1 MDAYSGLATL
11 LVHADIEPHADH
23 NAIAP
28 PIYQG
33 VPFGAASAAEFAE
46 MSRRPRH
53 ERFYRRYGNP
63 TLSRLEAV
71 VAALEGAEAGIATAS
86 GMGAVSTAFLAL
98 LSHGDHVV
106 AQRSMYGG
114 TLGLLQNVAPRF
126 GVEVTLVD
134 QVDIAA
140 FERAVT
146 PRTRLVMVETPSNPL
161 LQLTDL
167 AAVAEMARD
176 HGILTLADNTVAT
189 PVNQRPLEYGI
200 DLVVHSVTKGLSGH
214 SDVLGG
220 IMLGDRELMER
231 IWETHIIV
239 GSVIS
244 PFDAWLALRGVR
256 TLTMRVEQQ
265 NRNALEVARFL
276 DEHPAVAGVN
286 FPGLD
291 THPQHDLAEKQMDGY
306 GGLLSFEMRG
316 GYEAADRLVSALHLP
331 ARSASLG
338 GVRSL
343 VVQPAAMWAQDLT
356 EDQMLEAGVAPGL
369 VRLAVGLEDAE
380 DLTSDLDR
388 ALEAAA
394 GSRQ

>member
-1 MDAYSGLATL
+1 M
-11 LVHADIEPHADH
+11 
-23 NAIAP
+23 
-28 PIYQG
+28 
-33 VPFGAASAAEFAE
+33 
-46 MSRRPRH
+46 
-53 ERFYRRYGNP
+53 
-63 TLSRLEAV
+63 
-71 VAALEGAEAGIATAS
+71 
-86 GMGAVSTAFLAL
+86 
-98 LSHGDHVV
+98 
-106 AQRSMYGG
+106 
-114 TLGLLQNVAPRF
+114 
-126 GVEVTLVD
+126 
-134 QVDIAA
+134 
-140 FERAVT
+140 
-146 PRTRLVMVETPSNPL
+146 
-161 LQLTDL
+161 
-167 AAVAEMARD
+167 
-176 HGILTLADNTVAT
+176 
-189 PVNQRPLEYGI
+189 
-200 DLVVHSVTKGLSGH
+200 
-214 SDVLGG
+214 
-220 IMLGDRELMER
+220 
-231 IWETHIIV
+231 

-316 GYEAADRLVSALHLP
+316 GYEAADKLVSALHLP